1 MDGWIDGVKDMEGKT
16 GGWVMYW
23 GWGGEK
29 EKEREIE
36 KKQILIL
43 NLILKIKGT

>member
-23 GWGGEK
+23 GGGGEK
-29 EKEREIE
+29 EKEREGTYKEEAKDLE
-36 KKQILIL
+36 K
-43 NLILKIKGT
+43 G